1 MEMTK
6 QQFDEFK
13 RRYKKAIKENKED
26 FVFSGERV
34 LVIYAKQV
42 IEFLQ
47 PKFDYK

>member
-6 QQFDEFK
+6 QQFEDYK
-13 RRYKKAIKENKED
+13 RRYKKAIKEKRED
-26 FVFSGERV
+26 FTFSGQRV

-47 PKFDYK
+47 PRFNYK